1 VQPRRTLF
9 DPPLSRLTKA
19 LYASYET
26 TTILRP
32 AYYSYRDEYMPLNPG
47 GRQPLLAHTKQTE
60 YCLGPLPFSEPA
72 RLTINAVGVGFRQ
85 LTQIAASALFSFAE
99 KVLGIFLTPQ
109 YGCATVRRMHIVL
122 RDLSIAWLR
131 NEKWYSDISRAPT
144 GRWIHSNCLQS

>member
-72 RLTINAVGVGFRQ
+72 RLTIDAVGVGFRQ
-85 LTQIAASALFSFAE
+85 LTHIAVSALFSFAE

-109 YGCATVRRMHIVL
+109 YGCA
-122 RDLSIAWLR
+122 
-131 NEKWYSDISRAPT
+131 
-144 GRWIHSNCLQS
+144 Q